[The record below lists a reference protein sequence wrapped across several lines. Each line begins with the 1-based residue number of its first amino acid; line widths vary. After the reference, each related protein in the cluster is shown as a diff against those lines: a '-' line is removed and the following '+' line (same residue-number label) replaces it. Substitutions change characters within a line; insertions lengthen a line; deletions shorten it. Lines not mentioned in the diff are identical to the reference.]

1 MRRSEKSDAH
11 RLAKSQSDKRPALD
25 QQTSQAQA
33 GSHDA
38 LLHDLFDGLEVGFAN
53 VLPTGEIIYANSKFA
68 VHLGNP
74 LHRQVNGRNLHDF
87 ISAHSKDSLDQAL
100 RQAAN
105 RSVVGELTIDS
116 DREKTHTIRL
126 SLSPAEVLGQPVIRI
141 VADEV
146 TELVEANQQLR
157 QTEASLRALSG
168 RILQIQDQER
178 RRMARDLHDTTG
190 QELAILVMSLRHLEE
205 NIGRSDVDA
214 PKAISKAVE
223 LAQKVNDE
231 IRTLSYLLHPP
242 LLDQMGLGSALKWY
256 VDGFAERSGI
266 QVRLVLPADLCR
278 FAPEKEVALF
288 RVAQEGLANVL
299 RHSGSKSAKIV
310 VCASVDEVEIKV
322 QDEGK
327 GISESQIRSLS
338 SNSGENL
345 GVGLPGLRER
355 IHQFGGNLEIIS
367 NREGTTLLASVPIE
381 PTAGEILSLL
391 DQPAEHGHGGPAHSV
406 HSNGR
411 KHILVVDDHEVMRR
425 GIRGLLESY
434 TDLEVCGEARD
445 GTEAVRKARELDPD
459 LIILDLNMPG
469 MGGLAAA
476 NHLQQLESRAKVLVF
491 TTHSFPGIER
501 TLRGAGING
510 MVSKLHA
517 ERDLLRGIR
526 AVLGGGEFFSDVE
539 PETPKAAA
547 ARASR
552 SRSA

>member
-1 MRRSEKSDAH
+1 MTRSEKPDTGRRHVPGQRAS
-11 RLAKSQSDKRPALD
+11 PAP
-25 QQTSQAQA
+25 AN
-33 GSHDA
+33 SHEA

-53 VLPTGEIIYANSKFA
+53 VLPSGEILYANSKFA
-68 VHLGNP
+68 VHLGSP
-74 LHRQVNGRNLHDF
+74 LHRKLKGQNLRHLV
-87 ISAHSKDSLDQAL
+87 SAHSIHALEQAL
-100 RQAAN
+100 RQAAIS
-105 RSVVGELTIDS
+105 SVVGELTIDS
-116 DREKTHTIRL
+116 EGDRTHTIRL
-126 SLSPAEVLGQPVIRI
+126 SLSPAQVLGRPVIRI

-146 TELVEANQQLR
+146 TELVEANQRLR

-178 RRMARDLHDTTG
+178 RSMARDLHDTTG
-190 QELAILVMSLRHLEE
+190 QELAILVMSLRHLQE
-205 NIGRSDVDA
+205 NIGRPGVDA
-214 PKAISKAVE
+214 PKAIAQVVE

-266 QVRLVLPADLCR
+266 QVRLVIPRDLCR

-299 RHSGSKSAKIV
+299 RHSGSKNAKIV
-310 VCASVDEVEIKV
+310 VCASLDEVEMKV

-327 GISESQIRSLS
+327 GISESQIESLS

-355 IHQFGGNLEIIS
+355 LHQFGGKLEVIS
-367 NREGTTLLASVPIE
+367 SREGTTLLATVPIE

-391 DQPAEHGHGGPAHSV
+391 DPSAGQGHHAPAGSV

-411 KHILVVDDHEVMRR
+411 KRILVVDDHEVMRR

-434 TDLEVCGEARD
+434 ADLEVCGEARD
-445 GTEAVRKARELDPD
+445 GSEAVRKARELDPD

-469 MGGLAAA
+469 TGGLAAA
-476 NHLQQLESRAKVLVF
+476 NRLQQFESRAKVLVF

-501 TLRGAGING
+501 TLRSAGVNG

-517 ERDLLRGIR
+517 ERDLLRGVR
-526 AVLGGGEFFSDVE
+526 TVLGGGEFFNSE
-539 PETPKAAA
+539 PESAKASA

-552 SRSA
+552 GGSA

>member
-1 MRRSEKSDAH
+1 MTRSDKLGTH
-11 RLAKSQSDKRPALD
+11 RSAKSQSGTSTPHH
-25 QQTSQAQA
+25 QPSSQTRADSP
-33 GSHDA
+33 DA
-38 LLHDLFDGLEVGFAN
+38 LLHDLFDGLEIGFAN
-53 VLPTGEIIYANSKFA
+53 VLPSGEIIYANSKFS

-74 LHRQVNGRNLHDF
+74 LHRSLKGQNLRDF
-87 ISAHSKDSLDQAL
+87 ISVRSRNSLEEAL

-105 RSVVGELTIDS
+105 GSVIGELTIDS
-116 DREKTHTIRL
+116 DGDKTHNIRL
-126 SLSPAEVLGQPVIRI
+126 SLSPAQVLGQPVIRI

-146 TELVEANQQLR
+146 TEVVEANQQLR

-190 QELAILVMSLRHLEE
+190 QELAVLVMSLRHLQE
-205 NIGRSDVDA
+205 NIGRPGTDA
-214 PKAISKAVE
+214 SKAISQAAE

-256 VDGFAERSGI
+256 VDGFAQRSGI
-266 QVRLVLPADLCR
+266 QVRLVLPDDLSR

-299 RHSGSKSAKIV
+299 RHSGSRSAKIV
-310 VCASVDEVEIKV
+310 VCASIDEVEIKV

-327 GISESQIRSLS
+327 GISESQMKSLS

-345 GVGLPGLRER
+345 GVGIPGLRER
-355 IHQFGGNLEIIS
+355 IHQFGGRLQITS
-367 NREGTTLLASVPIE
+367 DREGTTLLASVPIE
-381 PTAGEILSLL
+381 PTAGEILSLI
-391 DQPAEHGHGGPAHSV
+391 DQPAAHGHGRSVRSV
-406 HSNGR
+406 HSNGHNR
-411 KHILVVDDHEVMRR
+411 ILIVDDHEVMRR

-434 TDLEVCGEARD
+434 TDLEVCGEAKD
-445 GTEAVRKARELDPD
+445 GSEAVRKARELDPD

-476 NHLQQLESRAKVLVF
+476 NRLQQFESRAKVLVF

-501 TLRGAGING
+501 TLRGAGVNG

-526 AVLGGGEFFSDVE
+526 TVLGGAEFFNDVE
-539 PETPKAAA
+539 PESPKAAA

-552 SRSA
+552 GRSA